1 MMDRRMHTRSLQFLL
16 YLLFWT
22 LFALYFTSES
32 YIFYQTQSTAQ
43 YTFWFMFLLIV
54 PEALA
59 WVPLGLIAI
68 FAADRFPF
76 TRSTWTRMAA
86 VHAALCLVIALV
98 HSVIHAYLAGLI
110 GVCQQMPAFI
120 GRPFDLTEHISFN
133 LVLRFHRNVLTYGAI
148 VGAVQGLRYY
158 SAYRDRQLHASILET
173 QLAESRLQALK
184 LQLQPHF
191 LFNTMHTVS
200 SLIHTDPDTA
210 RRMLVRL
217 SELLRMT
224 LTGMNVQEHT
234 LNDEM
239 VLVEKYLEIE
249 RIRFEDKLQVRI
261 DIGSGTGACLIPNL
275 LLQPLV
281 ENSIRYGIERSS
293 ATGTVT
299 IATGTADGRMT
310 IRISNPGTIRNGD
323 ERSLGIGLSST
334 RDRLQQLYGDR
345 SSFRLFEQ
353 DGRTIAELT
362 IPVRA

>member
-1 MMDRRMHTRSLQFLL
+1 MRDRSLQFLL

-32 YIFYQTQSTAQ
+32 YLYYQTQSPSQ
-43 YTFWFMFLLIV
+43 YSFRFMFLLIV

-68 FAADRFPF
+68 AAAYRFPF
-76 TRSTWTRMAA
+76 TRSTWIRMTA
-86 VHAALCLVIALV
+86 VHAALCVLIALV
-98 HSVIHAYLAGLI
+98 HSVLHASLAGLI

-120 GRPFDLTEHISFN
+120 GRPFDLNEHIVFN

-148 VGAVQGLRYY
+148 IGAVQGLRFY

-234 LNDEM
+234 LHDEM

-249 RIRFEDKLQVRI
+249 RIRFEDTLQVEI
-261 DIGSGTGACLIPNL
+261 EIGEGTGGRLVPNL

-281 ENSIRYGIERSS
+281 ENSIRHGIERSS
-293 ATGTVT
+293 APGTVT
-299 IATGTADGRMT
+299 ISARTEDGRLT
-310 IRISNPGTIRNGD
+310 IRIGNPGMLRSGAD
-323 ERSLGIGLSST
+323 PSLGIGLSST

-353 DGRTIAELT
+353 DGRIIAELI
-362 IPVRA
+362 IPERG

>member
-1 MMDRRMHTRSLQFLL
+1 MDPRMNRRSLQILL
-16 YLLFWT
+16 YLAFWT

-59 WVPLGLIAI
+59 WIPLGLIAI
-68 FAADRFPF
+68 AAADRFPF
-76 TRSTWTRMAA
+76 TRSTWLRIMA
-86 VHAALCLVIALV
+86 VHTALCLVIALV

-120 GRPFDLTEHISFN
+120 GRPFDLSEHISFN
-133 LVLRFHRNVLTYGAI
+133 LVLRFHRNVLTYCAI

-158 SAYRDRQLHASILET
+158 GAYRDRQLHASILET

-234 LNDEM
+234 LNEEM

-249 RIRFEDKLQVRI
+249 RTRFEDKLQVAV
-261 DIGSGTGACLIPNL
+261 DIGDGTGELRVPNL

-281 ENSIRYGIERSS
+281 ENAVRHGIERSS
-293 ATGTVT
+293 APGTVSIT
-299 IATGTADGRMT
+299 SRTSNGMLTV
-310 IRISNPGTIRNGD
+310 RIGNPGPIRNGA
-323 ERSLGIGLSST
+323 EPSLGIGLSST

-353 DGRTIAELT
+353 NGHTIAELT